1 MIFCKK
7 KVLFFVLFIIKGQK
21 KQQLTQSCLKKIKRY
36 DKIYQREGAMA
47 GYEKNTQTLNEVNE
61 RKRKRASNQRE
72 ANIKYLVEQVGFSEE
87 LAKKMVDKEN
97 LAPLSNEELASR
109 MEFFRGLG
117 MTNSEI
123 VKMSKKFS
131 KIFSY
136 TVPHMQEVCEN
147 LKNGLGADEKQ
158 IFDTVTSFPR
168 IFSYSL
174 KNIQEKKKFVKE
186 NLCPAGVS
194 SKELI
199 AKNLQILCR
208 SEKDLLDRK
217 TFLKETFGLNENE
230 CRDVI
235 FNNTYIFGMAKDSLS
250 KKADAIEQVFGS
262 KKYVLNDN
270 FILTASPEKL
280 KFNYMILS
288 QYSADPTS
296 FMKKRF
302 YLHRPGVLYARAEGL
317 KSANRQVRTSLI
329 LQTNKYFEEKTGL
342 NTPSLLTRFPFDKS
356 VVQDVVS
363 HYHEKFPKVPI
374 TLDEEEIKVIVAGG
388 HSARAKKEV
397 EMGEV

>member
-1 MIFCKK
+1 
-7 KVLFFVLFIIKGQK
+7 
-21 KQQLTQSCLKKIKRY
+21 
-36 DKIYQREGAMA
+36 MA

-136 TVPHMQEVCEN
+136 TVPHMKEVCEN

-194 SKELI
+194 SKELM

-217 TFLKETFGLNENE
+217 AFLKETFGLNENE

-235 FNNTYIFGMAKDSLS
+235 FNNTYIFGMAKESLS

-288 QYSADPTS
+288 QYSADPSS
-296 FMKKRF
+296 FMKRRF
-302 YLHRPGVLYARAEGL
+302 YLHRPSVLYARAEGL

-342 NTPSLLTRFPFDKS
+342 NTQSLMKDFPFDN
-356 VVQDVVS
+356 DVAQEIILN
-363 HYHEKFPKVPI
+363 YHEKFPKVPI